1 MLTIL
6 GTCTSIGTNMVKG
19 GFMHTISYTSA
30 RAHLAEA
37 MQQVCD
43 DHAPVVITRSKA
55 EPVVMISLS
64 DFEEMQETNYL
75 MKSPANMAR
84 LQKSIDEVEAL
95 IAKDKGK

>member
-1 MLTIL
+1 
-6 GTCTSIGTNMVKG
+6 
-19 GFMHTISYTSA
+19 MHTISYTSM

-43 DHAPVVITRSKA
+43 DHAPVIITRSKA

-64 DFEEMQETNYL
+64 DYEEMQETNYL

-84 LQKSIDEVEAL
+84 LQKSIDEIEKL
-95 IAKDKGK
+95 IVQDNAKKNKEK